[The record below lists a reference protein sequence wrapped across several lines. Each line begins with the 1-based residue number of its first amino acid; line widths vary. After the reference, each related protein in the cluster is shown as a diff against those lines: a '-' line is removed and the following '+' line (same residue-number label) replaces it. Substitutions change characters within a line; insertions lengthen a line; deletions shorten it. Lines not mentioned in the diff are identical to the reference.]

1 LIALARI
8 ELISLSLLVVEVEA
22 AARNNVVPAK
32 VGARLLDTVEA
43 VNDSVDLVA
52 MRKRTDRHGNFIMRL
67 LLSCVVGFVIWA
79 SCHHE

>member
-22 AARNNVVPAK
+22 AARNNVVLAN

-52 MRKRTDRHGNFIMRL
+52 MRIRTDRHGNFIMHL
-67 LLSCVVGFVIWA
+67 PLSCVVVSVI
-79 SCHHE
+79 